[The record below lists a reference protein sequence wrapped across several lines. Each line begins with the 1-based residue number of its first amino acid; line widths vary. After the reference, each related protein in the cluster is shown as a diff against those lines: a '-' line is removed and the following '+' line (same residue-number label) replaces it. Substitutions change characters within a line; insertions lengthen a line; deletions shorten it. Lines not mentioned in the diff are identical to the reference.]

1 MSDSLAEQAN
11 VGEAPGWKPEEGDL
25 LIGRVVDLST
35 GWSDYKNA
43 YYPIVTIQPELDVC
57 DPNPPHTDA
66 EPGSP
71 IAVHGFQFV
80 LEDKFTALRP
90 AQGERIAI
98 KMGPQ
103 IPTKDGKRS
112 VQTYTV
118 KMDRTED
125 IWDKVKSPRAAAEQA
140 PTRSGQ
146 QSIPVTDVASDD
158 DIPF

>member
-1 MSDSLAEQAN
+1 MSDLAEQAN
-11 VGEAPGWKPEEGDL
+11 VGEAPGWKPEENDL

-43 YYPIVTIQPELDVC
+43 YYPIVTIQPDLEDCV
-57 DPNPPHTDA
+57 PNPPNTDA

-103 IPTKDGKRS
+103 IPTKDGKRT

-140 PTRSGQ
+140 PTRSAQ
-146 QSIPVTDVASDD
+146 QSIPVTDVSSDD